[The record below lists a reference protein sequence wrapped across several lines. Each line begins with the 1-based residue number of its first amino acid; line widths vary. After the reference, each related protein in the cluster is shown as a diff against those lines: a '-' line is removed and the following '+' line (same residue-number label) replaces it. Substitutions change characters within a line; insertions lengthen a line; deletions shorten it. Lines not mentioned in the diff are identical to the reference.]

1 MENKEKTTNTASSS
15 NETISTDDSTS
26 KSATVSYTRKKT
38 EELLSDVG
46 AKIADAEEIA
56 KEIIKLEEKQKDDL
70 IKAQEEVAHIYEIL
84 E

>member
-1 MENKEKTTNTASSS
+1 MENNKEKTTNAVSS
-15 NETISTDDSTS
+15 NKNITADDQAS

-70 IKAQEEVAHIYEIL
+70 IEAQKEVAHIYEIL

>member
-1 MENKEKTTNTASSS
+1 MENKEKTTNAVSS
-15 NETISTDDSTS
+15 NKKIPNDDQAS
-26 KSATVSYTRKKT
+26 KSTTVSYTRKKA

-70 IKAQEEVAHIYEIL
+70 IKAQKEVAHIYEIL